1 MSTLSIS
8 NLHVTAD
15 KTPILHGVDLTV
27 KQGDIVAIMGR
38 NGSGKSTLALT
49 LAGHPHYTVTN
60 GTVIWNGTDL
70 THSTPEERSHHG
82 LFLSFQHPLALPG
95 ITVTDFI
102 RAATTAHDQVHRRS
116 TLPLRDYLIQLREAM
131 ALLGIP
137 NNFAKRY
144 LNDGFSGGEK
154 KKLEI
159 LQALLIKPRLL
170 ILDEI
175 DSGLDLDAIKTVAKG
190 VNALSKNGAA
200 VIIIT
205 HYRRI
210 LNHIN
215 PSLVHIMADGKLV
228 KSGDMTLVDALE
240 TSSYDAVT
248 A

>member
-1 MSTLSIS
+1 MPTLKIS
-8 NLHVTAD
+8 NLQVEAD

-27 KQGDIVAIMGR
+27 NSGEVVAIMGR

-49 LAGHPHYTVTN
+49 LAGHPHYTVTD
-60 GTVIWNGTDL
+60 GTINWD
-70 THSTPEERSHHG
+70 STNITNSSPEERSHLG

-95 ITVTDFI
+95 ISVTDFI
-102 RAATTAHDQVHRRS
+102 RAAMTAHDQANHRTPLS
-116 TLPLRDYLIQLREAM
+116 LRDYLVQLREAM

-137 NNFAKRY
+137 NSFAKRY

-159 LQALLIKPRLL
+159 LQALLIKPKLL

-175 DSGLDLDAIKTVAKG
+175 DSGLDIDAIKTVSKG
-190 VNALSKNGAA
+190 VNTLHKTGSA
-200 VIIIT
+200 VIVIT

-210 LNHIN
+210 LNYIK
-215 PSLVHIMADGKLV
+215 PESVHIMADGKIV
-228 KSGDMTLVDALE
+228 KSGDMALVDALE
-240 TSSYDAVT
+240 KSSYDAVT